1 DMKKFFAAF
10 PQEDETF
17 AAMQKKLDFYH
28 SAWGILKERENALMS
43 FDKDKVNAEGEL
55 TKQAKKSFEQQLK
68 GVADLTKGNNVF
80 AKRQQKRELSSI
92 MGVSSLRKAQA
103 LSAMTRYEAMTAE
116 RERVIESSAVELEK
130 LTTQI
135 MEFNQYNTT
144 LRQIESPETDENTKR
159 IMRKALASYEK
170 APYAITAEQ
179 VPAIEAEIVRL
190 QQLSNDEN
198 SIIIDEENA
207 GATIINA
214 TQTMKRLAEF
224 NKTASDEEL
233 VAEYAQT
240 IEQTETVLRQMKNI
254 QNSEYLNE
262 VRKQLAAH
270 ESGEKKLEPQL
281 YQKYTMLM
289 QYYHES
295 RAVDTE
301 HGVALARSVFE
312 LKKRMRDIARYGC
325 TQGHDFHENTDSM
338 EMGFKAKEM
347 LEEQENGV
355 VSVRDAVR
363 INPFTK
369 IFQMS
374 ESVEINI
381 AQLKRVRK
389 EIDSIKK
396 IRELKEQQPDY
407 YRLGLSYKEHQHAE
421 KLLDI
426 LPCMERAYELT
437 LRINNI
443 SLQGEITAGQQSLDE
458 LKEELS
464 GQTNLYYRKAEAL
477 AKTDESNGAMQAKM
491 SAELGCTIAKQEAA
505 AKQIVDGGL
514 EEYGM
519 SEEQLE
525 IVKLLGGLSFLEAS
539 NEMTEQQK
547 ASFKDDVKAIVRLVK
562 FKENEQ
568 GAQFEQA
575 DKMAALDLLR
585 RFSALKDDVMTRL
598 GVSGGFSDGA
608 LFENRAEIEK
618 CSEMGKFLDD
628 YLANSKL
635 KEKLQE
641 NLEGDDTNAADLQM
655 LADLEESV
663 KTIST
668 LKSYAISLT
677 IDYFR
682 RNGLRNATYLGVFGA
697 KQMETESDMREAADT
712 LRLDSAS
719 EVKHLRINYNQEQKR
734 DEIRKMEMRQRVRDG
749 VGRELLASESKDK
762 WATVHSF
769 VEWGGNRLGAPLQ
782 FLGWA
787 LRDKR
792 SMAHGEVRYA
802 ECIEKYNNTLK
813 NEFAEMRHSSTLPD
827 WSRGD
832 GQYAPKI
839 ELWRYYDSHMKK
851 FIRAQ
856 MEGVEKS
863 GDADFDTAIEAMNC
877 YVGVVGI
884 VNSDTTEMEMAFLDT
899 FKNKAKAYLEANET
913 KTDPA
918 VIGRCELLNVISGQ
932 LDANLNGTL
941 ADTMSAEELA
951 LIEENTIAYIE
962 DTTFTEN
969 IEESNIKD
977 IPLFLHEP
985 NINDVRQ
992 SCIGD
997 CWLVSG
1003 IGSVV
1008 TTNPDFIRSMFH
1020 DLGNGDVLVRL
1031 FAPVDAEGKR
1041 VEYSGDAAKDGVTMK
1056 PAYFKLRKHYETGW
1070 GNASDC
1076 PWVQLLEK
1084 AYALGGFNTRN
1095 EMKVRGNRLYN
1106 VTDEL
1111 TMGQIDEAVLHLTGK
1126 LPVYGKSYNKN
1137 IQKVHFLDS
1146 DIQNGMVAG
1155 MGVVSSGAVLA
1166 LLEEYRDNVIAQMEE
1181 KDFCDITYED
1191 VKEYLRKP
1199 ENMGELAM
1207 GWMSDTQTPIDADN
1221 LTEEQKT
1228 EILDYYIN
1236 TIERNMEKMRE
1247 GRRLDFTEDQA
1258 TLNREQA
1265 LRNGITA
1272 TEKRE
1277 MIANYFSEK
1286 RTPGYP
1292 SEVNEM
1298 VRGMR
1303 DCFAKG
1309 GTVSIAIPHCVSVLD
1324 VREHNGEWF
1333 VLMRDPFNIYNT
1345 EYTRQGEEL
1354 TSTTDALAQVYT
1366 QREANRKLVG
1376 GREEMLKGG
1385 FRGTSW
1391 IRATEIYEKLT
1402 DCQYIL
1408 PEHTQIPDY
1417 K

>member
-1 DMKKFFAAF
+1 
-10 PQEDETF
+10 
-17 AAMQKKLDFYH
+17 
-28 SAWGILKERENALMS
+28 
-43 FDKDKVNAEGEL
+43 
-55 TKQAKKSFEQQLK
+55 
-68 GVADLTKGNNVF
+68 
-80 AKRQQKRELSSI
+80 
-92 MGVSSLRKAQA
+92 
-103 LSAMTRYEAMTAE
+103 
-116 RERVIESSAVELEK
+116 
-130 LTTQI
+130 
-135 MEFNQYNTT
+135 
-144 LRQIESPETDENTKR
+144 
-159 IMRKALASYEK
+159 
-170 APYAITAEQ
+170 
-179 VPAIEAEIVRL
+179 
-190 QQLSNDEN
+190 
-198 SIIIDEENA
+198 
-207 GATIINA
+207 
-214 TQTMKRLAEF
+214 
-224 NKTASDEEL
+224 
-233 VAEYAQT
+233 
-240 IEQTETVLRQMKNI
+240 
-254 QNSEYLNE
+254 
-262 VRKQLAAH
+262 
-270 ESGEKKLEPQL
+270 
-281 YQKYTMLM
+281 
-289 QYYHES
+289 
-295 RAVDTE
+295 
-301 HGVALARSVFE
+301 
-312 LKKRMRDIARYGC
+312 
-325 TQGHDFHENTDSM
+325 
-338 EMGFKAKEM
+338 
-347 LEEQENGV
+347 
-355 VSVRDAVR
+355 
-363 INPFTK
+363 
-369 IFQMS
+369 
-374 ESVEINI
+374 
-381 AQLKRVRK
+381 
-389 EIDSIKK
+389 
-396 IRELKEQQPDY
+396 
-407 YRLGLSYKEHQHAE
+407 
-421 KLLDI
+421 
-426 LPCMERAYELT
+426 
-437 LRINNI
+437 
-443 SLQGEITAGQQSLDE
+443 
-458 LKEELS
+458 
-464 GQTNLYYRKAEAL
+464 
-477 AKTDESNGAMQAKM
+477 
-491 SAELGCTIAKQEAA
+491 
-505 AKQIVDGGL
+505 
-514 EEYGM
+514 
-519 SEEQLE
+519 
-525 IVKLLGGLSFLEAS
+525 
-539 NEMTEQQK
+539 
-547 ASFKDDVKAIVRLVK
+547 
-562 FKENEQ
+562 
-568 GAQFEQA
+568 
-575 DKMAALDLLR
+575 
-585 RFSALKDDVMTRL
+585 
-598 GVSGGFSDGA
+598 
-608 LFENRAEIEK
+608 
-618 CSEMGKFLDD
+618 
-628 YLANSKL
+628 LANSKL

-655 LADLEESV
+655 LADLGESV

-682 RNGLRNATYLGVFGA
+682 RSGLRNATYLGMFGA
-697 KQMETESDMREAADT
+697 KQMETEGDMREAADT

-734 DEIRKMEMRQRVRDG
+734 EEIRKMEMRQRVRDG

-1207 GWMSDTQTPIDADN
+1207 GWMSDTQTPIDVDN

-1376 GREEMLKGG
+1376 GREEVLKGG